1 MSHPERNIRIIV
13 NYDGSAFA
21 GWQYQPEQRTVQGE
35 LCRAIK
41 SVTGSEVNLLAA
53 GRTDAGVHALAQVAN
68 FRIEHSLPAERFE
81 PAMNSYLED
90 DVRVLESAE
99 VPIEFHARFD
109 AREKHYRY
117 LIGRRQSA
125 VFRNQ
130 RWFMPNP
137 VDFARLQKAAA
148 LILGEHDFSAFC
160 VTGSLKE
167 DNRCQVSYSRWFQYG
182 DLLIYEIRGN
192 RFLHHMVRSL
202 VGGMINLAEA
212 KQDNN
217 RDNLTIERF
226 ADIITSPEN
235 VRNVFTAPA
244 RGLYLVSVR
253 Y

>member
-1 MSHPERNIRIIV
+1 MNPSERNIRIIV
-13 NYDGSAFA
+13 NYDGTAFA
-21 GWQYQPEQRTVQGE
+21 GWQYQPDQRTVQGE

-41 SVTGSEVNLLAA
+41 RVTGNDVNLLAA
-53 GRTDAGVHALAQVAN
+53 GRTDAGVHALGQVAN

-81 PAMNSYLED
+81 PAVNSYLD
-90 DVRVLESAE
+90 DDIRVLESTE
-99 VPIEFHARFD
+99 VSLDFHARFD
-109 AREKHYRY
+109 AKEKRYRY

-130 RWFMPNP
+130 RWFMSDP
-137 VDFARLQKAAA
+137 VDFDRLQQAAG
-148 LILGEHDFSAFC
+148 LVSGEHDFSAFC

-167 DNRCQVSYSRWFQYG
+167 DNHCRIRFSRWFRYG

-202 VGGMINLAEA
+202 VGGMVNLAEID
-212 KQDNN
+212 QDNN

-235 VRNVFTAPA
+235 ERNVFTAPA